1 MIYFRYIPGWMITAT
16 LSIALL
22 FPVPALAHKVSIFAW
37 VEGNIVHTQSR
48 FMSNRIPETAR
59 IEVLDADGK
68 QLLKGSLDAD
78 GRFSFTAPYKGDL
91 KIILHANAG
100 HRAIWRLDAD
110 DFDMD
115 TTATGEG
122 HEHSHPPDT
131 AKRATGPEVL
141 TEEKVVEM
149 VTALLRKEI
158 EPLKKRVAD
167 PSRLDPSFRDII
179 GGIGYI
185 FGLIGVAAYVR
196 SRRK

>member
-1 MIYFRYIPGWMITAT
+1 MTYFRLIPGWIITAT

-22 FPVPALAHKVSIFAW
+22 FPVPASAHKISIFAW

-68 QLLKGSLDAD
+68 KLLKGSLDAE
-78 GRFSFTAPYKGDL
+78 GRFSFAAPYKGKL
-91 KIILHANAG
+91 KIILHADAG

-115 TTATGEG
+115 TAATAEG

-131 AKRATGPEVL
+131 ANRATGREVL

-158 EPLKKRVAD
+158 EPLKKMVAD
-167 PSRLDPSFRDII
+167 PSRMDPSFRDII